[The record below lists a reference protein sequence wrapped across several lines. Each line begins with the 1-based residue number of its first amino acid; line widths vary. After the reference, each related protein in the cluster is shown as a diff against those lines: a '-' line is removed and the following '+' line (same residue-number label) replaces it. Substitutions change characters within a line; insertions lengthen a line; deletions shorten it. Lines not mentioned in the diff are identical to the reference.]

1 MKKTLSL
8 IVLLMSISLFSYGQD
23 LSAKDI
29 IKKMDDKAFGGK
41 LKSVMKMT
49 ITRPSWTRTME
60 LKSWADGEDYS
71 LILVTS
77 PAREKGITYLKREKE
92 MWNFQPSID
101 RIVKMPPSMMMQSW
115 MGSDF
120 KNDDL
125 VRQSS
130 TVNDYTHK
138 LKGKETID
146 GRICYKIE
154 LVPKEDAPVVWG
166 KVLVWVD
173 VKDFLQ
179 LKSEFYDED
188 EELVQTMLGK
198 DVKDLGGRTLPA
210 KMVLIP
216 ADEEGHKTVME
227 YKSLE
232 FNAKF
237 DDRFFSTQ
245 NMKRVR

>member
-1 MKKTLSL
+1 MKTLSL
-8 IVLLMSISLFSYGQD
+8 MVLMMSISIFGFGQD
-23 LSAKDI
+23 MTAKEI
-29 IKKMDDKAFGGK
+29 IKKMDDNAFGGNI
-41 LKSVMKMT
+41 KSVMKMT
-49 ITRPSWTRTME
+49 IIRPSWTRSME

-101 RIVKMPPSMMMQSW
+101 RTIKMPPSMMMQSW

-130 TVNDYTHK
+130 IVNDYSHK
-138 LKGKETID
+138 NLGKEKVA
-146 GRICYKIE
+146 GRECYKVE
-154 LVPKEDAPVVWG
+154 LIPNEDAPVVWG
-166 KVLVWVD
+166 KVIIWVD

-179 LKSEFYDED
+179 LKSAFFDED
-188 EELVQTMLGK
+188 EELVQTMLGE
-198 DVKDLGGRTLPA
+198 DVKKMGGRMLPA

-216 ADEEGHKTVME
+216 ADEEGHKTIME
-227 YKSLE
+227 YLSLE
-232 FNAKF
+232 FDAKF
-237 DDRFFSTQ
+237 EDRFFSTQ